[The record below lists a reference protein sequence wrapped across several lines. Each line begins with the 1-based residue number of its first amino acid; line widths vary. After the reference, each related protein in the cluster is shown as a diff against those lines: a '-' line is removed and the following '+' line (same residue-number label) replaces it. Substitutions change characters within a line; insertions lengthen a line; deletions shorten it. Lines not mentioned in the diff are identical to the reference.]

1 MDSFAFILEKK
12 WDLSSLKGQLG
23 RDTGRFISNKIF
35 GNRHATK
42 FQNVGTIGNLLGGI
56 SEGVETLKTEFT
68 NSSKKHFQKKATNI
82 AALKVP
88 KQKEE
93 LIDMLNFLVVEVS
106 SNNWEDNGDN
116 NTELS
121 KYSNVYLDTVLKKY
135 EQCLFFLITKFP
147 NATLEIEMYKKQ
159 LIKVKLKRFWQKNWL
174 FLVAIPLLLAFLIM
188 VYINR

>member
-1 MDSFAFILEKK
+1 MGFI
-12 WDLSSLKGQLG
+12 SSLKGQLG

-93 LIDMLNFLVVEVS
+93 LIYAQ
-106 SNNWEDNGDN
+106 
-116 NTELS
+116 LS
-121 KYSNVYLDTVLKKY
+121 CSRS
-135 EQCLFFLITKFP
+135 FF
-147 NATLEIEMYKKQ
+147 
-159 LIKVKLKRFWQKNWL
+159 
-174 FLVAIPLLLAFLIM
+174 
-188 VYINR
+188 